1 MSFDYLDAQATA
13 DDLIA
18 EFGAPVTLSTQAGAS
33 FDPITGAPVTPSS
46 PVNITGT
53 GVKLQYKSGEI
64 DGTVIL
70 VGDCKLLLST
80 RQVPLIGM
88 VVVLAGETWRVI
100 AADPLSPASGVIVL
114 WTLQLRR

>member
-1 MSFDYLDAQATA
+1 MSFDYLDAQLTA
-13 DDLIA
+13 DELIA
-18 EFGAPVTLSTQAGAS
+18 EFGAAVTLSTQSGPS
-33 FDPITGAPVTPSS
+33 FDPITGAAVTPSA
-46 PVNITGT
+46 PVSISGV

-64 DGTVIL
+64 NGTTIIM
-70 VGDCKLLLST
+70 GDCKYLLST

-100 AADPLSPASGVIVL
+100 AADPLSPDSATVVL

>member
-13 DDLIA
+13 DELIA
-18 EFGAPVTLSTQAGAS
+18 EFGATVTLSTQAGAS
-33 FDPITGAPVTPSS
+33 FDPITGAAITPSA
-46 PVNITGT
+46 PVSISGV

-64 DGTVIL
+64 DGTTIVM
-70 VGDCKLLLST
+70 GDCKYLLST
-80 RQVPLIGM
+80 RQTPLIGM

-100 AADPLSPASGVIVL
+100 SADPLSPASGVIVL